1 MPALLLLLLLSIET
15 LISFGPWHSVSFYCR
30 IDAPEC
36 SGARR
41 EVRCIYYW
49 FRYIILVLCN
59 DKYLTLLSRQIR
71 WDFDW
76 SVAFFPFFFDALSPL
91 LQPHPPS
98 RRKDTTIPR
107 LYQQNFHFPPWTLQ
121 AGSQQQDRHR
131 CKLCCLSFP
140 SCKVDKKPNVYWEP
154 PGKTIA
160 SYMLG
165 IVLAYHLDLLRYVP
179 STFSSISASWLA
191 GYIGN

>member
-76 SVAFFPFFFDALSPL
+76 SVAFFFFPFFRRSITVAATSSAVSSQRHYHSAALSTELSLSTMDSTSWLPAAGPPQVQAMLPELSL
-91 LQPHPPS
+91 LQS
-98 RRKDTTIPR
+98 RQETKRLLGTSRKDHCKLHARYSTCI
-107 LYQQNFHFPPWTLQ
+107 PPWFT
-121 AGSQQQDRHR
+121 
-131 CKLCCLSFP
+131 
-140 SCKVDKKPNVYWEP
+140 
-154 PGKTIA
+154 
-160 SYMLG
+160 
-165 IVLAYHLDLLRYVP
+165 
-179 STFSSISASWLA
+179 
-191 GYIGN
+191 

>member
-1 MPALLLLLLLSIET
+1 MPALLLLLLLLLSIET

-76 SVAFFPFFFDALSPL
+76 SVAFFFPFFSTLYHRCCNLIRRLVAKTLPFRGSINRTFTFHHGLYKLA
-91 LQPHPPS
+91 PS
-98 RRKDTTIPR
+98 SRTATGAS
-107 LYQQNFHFPPWTLQ
+107 YVAWAFPP
-121 AGSQQQDRHR
+121 A
-131 CKLCCLSFP
+131 K
-140 SCKVDKKPNVYWEP
+140 
-154 PGKTIA
+154 
-160 SYMLG
+160 
-165 IVLAYHLDLLRYVP
+165 
-179 STFSSISASWLA
+179 
-191 GYIGN
+191 